1 MEPPSRFHDK
11 LRGRARHRNKKR
23 KPSRPAIA
31 RSGVFRHA
39 LQWVGT
45 ILVVLSA
52 LLIGG
57 LVVLQIC
64 QG

>member
-1 MEPPSRFHDK
+1 MEHPRRFHDK
-11 LRGRARHRNKKR
+11 LRTRARHRNKMR

>member
-1 MEPPSRFHDK
+1 MEYPRRFHDK
-11 LRGRARHRNKKR
+11 LRSRTRYRNKKR
-23 KPSRPAIA
+23 KPKGAAIA
-31 RSGVFRHA
+31 RCGAFRHA

-45 ILVVLSA
+45 ILVLLSA